1 MTSFFLVTFTGA
13 QPNCEECVLLYRG
26 VCAADGT
33 DTCTCLVG
41 YQGYLCRT
49 VTSESSLQST
59 SSTNWTV
66 IVAVISAIAGL
77 LLIIALA
84 MCIFCIMARR
94 RRPQAG

>member
-1 MTSFFLVTFTGA
+1 MTSFLDTFGSA

-33 DTCTCLVG
+33 DTCTCFSG
-41 YQGYLCRT
+41 YQDYLCRT
-49 VTSESSLQST
+49 VTSEPSVQST
-59 SSTNWTV
+59 PSTNWTI

-77 LLIIALA
+77 LLIIAVVI
-84 MCIFCIMARR
+84 CIFCIRASRR